1 MKLELSDFSYLGIDI
16 LKYSDEERE
25 IFKNGIEVDD
35 LIKEL
40 FDEKNLLPVSIS
52 SADVGDFKYKIY
64 EDISRALHNNVIT
77 LFNIICKL
85 RFIKDEATA
94 INAYKLILE
103 GMIELREKGINV
115 LHKEL
120 NPFKD
125 GEFIEAEFIER
136 YYLYPEILEVLK
148 DRNIKRLKQLF
159 EERENL
165 TTKPLKAHMER
176 ETEKRQELQ
185 QFLTRFI
192 EQIGNAPDEIYED
205 YSTLTFYN
213 RLNSLAKEYKKY
225 EADNCEK
232 D

>member
-16 LKYSDEERE
+16 QKYSDEERKN
-25 IFKNGIEVDD
+25 FKNGIEVDD
-35 LIKEL
+35 LIEYVDGWLGYVCK
-40 FDEKNLLPVSIS
+40 IH
-52 SADVGDFKYKIY
+52 GDIH
-64 EDISRALHNNVIT
+64 IALHS
-77 LFNIICKL
+77 ICWE
-85 RFIKDEATA
+85 I
-94 INAYKLILE
+94 YKNRNEEFKSRYVYKTVLE

-176 ETEKRQELQ
+176 ETEKMQELQ
-185 QFLTRFI
+185 QFLTRFVELI
-192 EQIGNAPDEIYED
+192 SNAPDEIYED

-225 EADNCEK
+225 ETDNCEK
-232 D
+232 E